1 MELTEQQRAACA
13 AMEDSWYWQV
23 QERGKWRYRW
33 HNEVMVRYY
42 ECAPLEADVFPAMIE
57 YLQGQ
62 TGITSIQLHGKRI
75 ELGGEWKA
83 VRAWYETRDGDTSET
98 NKLKRVRICQA
109 LVKNTVE
116 AGGDGPYVVEN
127 GCMYKVKHT
136 FHWNVDALPS
146 LPASSSGVNYQ
157 IQGVTRDDETG
168 LWNCVVEKRERV
180 QQNIAEYTTEKT
192 AFETKTEEQHLGVK
206 EGSIA
211 SAGKAASV
219 SGGKMVT
226 RKLRKNEDCT
236 TDVVNE
242 TLQEE
247 EAKGSV
253 TETEARLRG
262 TVETTVNRNMP
273 SKASES
279 NLGVGE
285 SVRNEKTP
293 GGLWNQTIRK
303 VKAAAAGMLRFM
315 CEKTVFRH
323 THTKVTNV
331 KDNPGESH
339 VEQAGGGVIRER
351 EVQRTEEGTYDVT
364 EKETTDIEAPGAVTE
379 TSVLLDGTV
388 KRTVNRNMSSKA
400 GESGLGVGE
409 KVTNEKTE
417 SGLWNQTIEKAT
429 PTATGTIEE
438 TCEQTGLVHA
448 HSETEGRGGGT
459 KPTAEALAGG
469 DGVVKMRRVRRTE
482 RGAWNVTDE
491 VRTAKPLGK
500 KLGNS
505 GSRNRTV
512 ETEVLRNQKN
522 LKEPGYSQTNTET
535 EISGSINEFGLLDG
549 TVRKVKHS
557 EAKRKARGGTKKR
570 TVEVESAINSEEV
583 PDQVEEGKNKETE
596 VSVSPNEH
604 GTSNWAKRTTTY
616 KETRSETRSGG
627 PLVEVERKVVAN
639 AEQEPNDKYNEQE
652 DGKMT
657 EVSSAENQHGSYD
670 YTEVT
675 RKCKEKEKLV
685 KWETDDGTNLETHFV
700 YVFRNKRID
709 KIPDM
714 DDVKRAGVDFGY
726 SGSPVS
732 ATMSVSINEF
742 GRVDGVISGIA
753 KREAGGKTTGSD
765 DQGEMSGKKETVVRI
780 WQRNGVPTMYRFELE
795 YDSFWGGSGAWL
807 EKKRAE
813 EAKSSGKDCRG
824 YPELGCTSGY
834 YGRVMRVYRSCKL
847 VETGAVTQGTK
858 F

>member
-109 LVKNTVE
+109 LVKNLGD
-116 AGGDGPYVVEN
+116 AGGDGPYMVEK
-127 GCMYKVKHT
+127 GCMYKVSHT
-136 FHWNVDALPS
+136 FHWNADALPS
-146 LPASSSGVNYQ
+146 LPESSSGVNYQ
-157 IQGVTRDDETG
+157 IQAVTRDDETG

-206 EGSIA
+206 QGSVA
-211 SAGKAASV
+211 SAGKKASV
-219 SGGKMVT
+219 GGGKMIK
-226 RKLRKNEDCT
+226 RKVRKNEDCT
-236 TDVVNE
+236 SNVVNE
-242 TLQEE
+242 TVKEE
-247 EAKGSV
+247 EARGAV

-279 NLGVGE
+279 GLDIGE

-303 VKAAAAGMLRFM
+303 VKAAAAGMVRFV

-364 EKETTDIEAPGAVTE
+364 EKETKDIAAPEAVTE

-388 KRTVNRNMSSKA
+388 RRTVNRNMPSKA
-400 GESGLGVGE
+400 SESDLDIGDR
-409 KVTNEKTE
+409 VTNEKTE

-429 PTATGTIEE
+429 PTPTGTIEE
-438 TCEQTGLVHA
+438 TCEQTALVHTHA
-448 HSETEGRGGGT
+448 ETEGVGGGT
-459 KPTAEALAGG
+459 MPAAAAPNGG
-469 DGVVKMRRVRRTE
+469 NGIVKVRRVRKTE

-491 VRTAKPLGK
+491 TRTAKPLERE
-500 KLGNS
+500 LHET
-505 GSRNRTV
+505 GSEERKVEAKVFRNQKDPPEIPKETNV
-512 ETEVLRNQKN
+512 ETEVA
-522 LKEPGYSQTNTET
+522 
-535 EISGSINEFGLLDG
+535 GSLNEFGLLDG
-549 TVRKVKHS
+549 TARKITHMPKKVS
-557 EAKRKARGGTKKR
+557 ATGGTKSR
-570 TVEVESAINSEEV
+570 TVKVETAINEEEPPEEDPSENEEVEVTVRPNGHGSV
-583 PDQVEEGKNKETE
+583 DYTKRKTTFKKET
-596 VSVSPNEH
+596 
-604 GTSNWAKRTTTY
+604 GRT
-616 KETRSETRSGG
+616 ETDNPMSSETR
-627 PLVEVERKVVAN
+627 EVTTNDTETSQSESAARGEVKEVAI
-639 AEQEPNDKYNEQE
+639 AMND
-652 DGKMT
+652 
-657 EVSSAENQHGSYD
+657 HGSA
-670 YTEVT
+670 TVQKIT
-675 RKCKEKEKLV
+675 RKAKPDIKTKE
-685 KWETDDGTNLETHFV
+685 WDTCDGNYTYHHMIT
-700 YVFRNKRID
+700 VFRNQEE
-709 KIPDM
+709 IPEIKSNAYQM
-714 DDVKRAGVDFGY
+714 T
-726 SGSPVS
+726 VS
-732 ATMSVSINEF
+732 MSINEY
-742 GRVDGVISGIA
+742 GLLDGVINGVTSREGGSVGGGGGGSQADNRFKLYAYFMFRRANGMYYRQKFSCECRYLRSTVDNMVAESAGGESEPAVGWISGI
-753 KREAGGKTTGSD
+753 KGSYALIY
-765 DQGEMSGKKETVVRI
+765 SKIKKEGRP
-780 WQRNGVPTMYRFELE
+780 QE
-795 YDSFWGGSGAWL
+795 Y
-807 EKKRAE
+807 
-813 EAKSSGKDCRG
+813 
-824 YPELGCTSGY
+824 LG
-834 YGRVMRVYRSCKL
+834 
-847 VETGAVTQGTK
+847 
-858 F
+858 